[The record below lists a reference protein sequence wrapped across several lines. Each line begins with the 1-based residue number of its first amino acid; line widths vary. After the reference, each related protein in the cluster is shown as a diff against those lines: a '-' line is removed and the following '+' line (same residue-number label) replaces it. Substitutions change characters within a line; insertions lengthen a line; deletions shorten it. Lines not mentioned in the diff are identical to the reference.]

1 MFARHAKRH
10 ALALTSE
17 CERLAAA
24 RRRARF
30 ADASGRSRSCTG
42 NGPGKALANKATAI
56 QTAVNAGNKATA
68 CAGVTYYLGLVRA
81 QTGKKLTPEQA
92 NQLTTDATDLADALG
107 C

>member
-56 QTAVNAGNKATA
+56 QTAVNAANKATA
-68 CAGVTYYLGLVRA
+68 CAGITYYLGLDRA
-81 QTGKKLTPEQA
+81 QTGKSSRLNRPI
-92 NQLTTDATDLADALG
+92 N
-107 C
+107 